1 MLIYILKVVE
11 RLNVEATLHFRHLH
25 VPSWRTSDN
34 LFLQEYGRIKIT
46 TKSQDH
52 KVYFRQIAPFHITF
66 MKKQALKSAGDDE
79 CKKESPGIFRQ
90 QVFFNNVHLQTC
102 IAAWF
107 S

>member
-11 RLNVEATLHFRHLH
+11 RLNAEATLHFRHLH

-66 MKKQALKSAGDDE
+66 MKNKLLNQLVTTSATRNLQEFSGNR
-79 CKKESPGIFRQ
+79 FL
-90 QVFFNNVHLQTC
+90 NNVHLQTC